1 LIFIKLE
8 TYLLTHLIKSTNS
21 KLMKQDSNL
30 IHTNEAIEHP
40 DNDLFNFYPYVL
52 KVQESIRNTG
62 TIDEPIVYG
71 VLGKWG
77 EGKSSFMNL
86 LFKNLESNT
95 SENSKSIIKYKFNP
109 WRYQSEDKLLVNF
122 FSGLTK
128 VINSDYSDDSKSS
141 LIEKLKKYTSAILSG
156 TSVEVENGF
165 NFGWKSTVKTTYKFK
180 DTLDKLE
187 ENKDVETL
195 KDEIDE
201 ILESHKFRIV
211 IFLDD
216 IDRLNKEE
224 LYLIFR
230 LLKLIASFKNLTYI
244 VALDDEMVAKAIY
257 KKYGDDITDG
267 KNYLEKIINIPL
279 TLPKIE
285 PFDIKEE
292 LTKGLKLIFS
302 QNKIDITEI
311 STGAVHNYNSGT
323 NRFFTEIDGA
333 EKLIETPRVLYR
345 LLNSFS
351 INITALVQEVNYADL
366 FWLEFLKLR
375 YFKVYNYVKNNPGE
389 FIRHGTFDAM
399 FSDPEKLI
407 NEELFEF
414 FESDTDLKKN
424 SGKIQQIL
432 ERLFPLPKRKLE
444 TINAFLT
451 ELDESYNVKED
462 NGLSEVE
469 RRINHSEFFK
479 IYFNFHTKGRVSN
492 LEIEELLRLIYSQ
505 GSQVYNEFKTFIS
518 KNHKGKFRYEII
530 NRLKQLEDKEKRQ
543 LLIEFLLRHI
553 DDLTDDEKD
562 KDIFNKTVR
571 NQLIEDV
578 FKNLSVL
585 ESGVIDNVLEQFSP
599 KLSIADILFAR
610 KGLYNDKFENTEKQ
624 KYIDTELIDKV
635 KIEFK
640 TKPFF
645 DTYDN
650 HIVRSIFSIWNNLNH
665 DEFEKYVKSH
675 LNKDS
680 IISFIKCFPT
690 IWSDS
695 NKEEYLDNFL
705 DRYYQFLKGLINP
718 EIVAEV
724 IEENF
729 SKDLQQEKYDEKHLF
744 SRGKGRDDLH
754 LLAEF
759 MYQYKLNRDNIN
771 NDLKI

>member
-1 LIFIKLE
+1 
-8 TYLLTHLIKSTNS
+8 
-21 KLMKQDSNL
+21 MKQESNL
-30 IHTNEAIEHP
+30 IHTNEAINHP

-71 VLGKWG
+71 ILGKWG

-141 LIEKLKKYTSAILSG
+141 LIEKLKKYTGAILSG
-156 TSVEVENGF
+156 TSVEVEKGF
-165 NFGWKSTVKTTYKFK
+165 NFGWKSTVKMTYNFK
-180 DTLDKLE
+180 DTLEKLE

-201 ILESHKFRIV
+201 ILKSHKFRIV

-230 LLKLIASFKNLTYI
+230 LLKLIASFKNITYI

-267 KNYLEKIINIPL
+267 KNYLGKIINIPIS
-279 TLPKIE
+279 LPKIE

-302 QNKIDITEI
+302 QNKIDVNEI
-311 STGAVHNYNSGT
+311 STGGVHNYNTGT
-323 NRFFTEIDGA
+323 DRFFTEIDGA
-333 EKLIETPRVLYR
+333 EELIETPRMLYR

-351 INITALVQEVNYADL
+351 INVTALVNEVNYSDL

-375 YFKVYNYVKNNPGE
+375 YYKVYNYVKNNPGS
-389 FIRHGTFDAM
+389 FIRHGTIEGM
-399 FSDPEKLI
+399 FSDPEQIIDAELLELI
-407 NEELFEF
+407 
-414 FESDTDLKKN
+414 ESDKDLKKK
-424 SGKIQQIL
+424 SGNIQHIL
-432 ERLFPLPKRKLE
+432 ERLFPRPKRKLD
-444 TINAFLT
+444 TISSFMIGM
-451 ELDESYNVKED
+451 DDSYKVKNNNE
-462 NGLSEVE
+462 LSEVE

-479 IYFNFHTKGRVSN
+479 IYFNFHTKGRISN

-505 GSQVYNEFKTFIS
+505 GDQVYNEFKRFLS
-518 KNHKGKFRYEII
+518 LNHKGKFRYEIV
-530 NRLKQLEDKEKRQ
+530 NRLKRLEDKGQRQ

-553 DDLTDDEKD
+553 DDLTDDEKE

-571 NQLIEDV
+571 NQLIQDV
-578 FKNLSVL
+578 FTNLSVL
-585 ESGVIDNVLEQFSP
+585 DSKVIDNVLKQFLP

-610 KGLYNDKFENTEKQ
+610 RGLYNDTFKRSEIQ
-624 KYIDTELIDKV
+624 KYIDTQLIEKV
-635 KIEFK
+635 KSKFES
-640 TKPFF
+640 KPFF
-645 DTYDN
+645 DRYDN
-650 HIVRSIFSIWNNLNH
+650 HIVRGIFSIWNDLNH
-665 DEFEKYVKSH
+665 DEFENYVKSF
-675 LNKDS
+675 LNKDT
-680 IISFIKCFPT
+680 IIPFIKCFPT
-690 IWSDS
+690 IWHGE
-695 NKEEYLDNFL
+695 NEEEYLDNFM
-705 DRYYQFLKGLINP
+705 DTNYQFLKGLINP
-718 EIVAEV
+718 EIVAKV

-729 SKDLQQEKYDEKHLF
+729 NQDLKQEKYQKNNLF
-744 SRGKGRDDLH
+744 SRGKNRDDLH

-759 MYQYKLNRDNIN
+759 MFWHNQDKDDVNRDSI
-771 NDLKI
+771 I

>member
-1 LIFIKLE
+1 
-8 TYLLTHLIKSTNS
+8 
-21 KLMKQDSNL
+21 MKQESNL
-30 IHTNEAIEHP
+30 IHTNDAINHHK
-40 DNDLFNFYPYVL
+40 DDLFNFYPYVL

-62 TIDEPIVYG
+62 IIDEPIVYG

-86 LFKNLESNT
+86 LFKNLESNKK
-95 SENSKSIIKYKFNP
+95 EKSKSIIKYKFNP

-156 TSVEVENGF
+156 TSIEVENGF
-165 NFGWKSTVKTTYKFK
+165 NLGWKSTVKTTYKFK
-180 DTLDKLE
+180 DTLEKLG

-195 KDEIDE
+195 NDEIDE
-201 ILESHKFRIV
+201 ILKSHKFRIV

-244 VALDDEMVAKAIY
+244 IALDDEMVAKAIY

-302 QNKIDITEI
+302 KNKIDINEI
-311 STGAVHNYNSGT
+311 SVGGVHNYDSGT
-323 NRFFTEIDGA
+323 NRFLTEIDGA
-333 EKLIETPRVLYR
+333 EQLIETPRMLYR
-345 LLNSFS
+345 ILNSFS
-351 INITALVQEVNYADL
+351 INITALIQEVNYADL

-375 YFKVYNYVKNNPGE
+375 YYKVYNYVKNNPGE
-389 FIRHGTFDAM
+389 FIRHGTFDAV
-399 FSDPEKLI
+399 FTDPEKII
-407 NEELFEF
+407 NEELLELFEG
-414 FESDTDLKKN
+414 DNDLKKN
-424 SGKIQQIL
+424 SRKIQQVL

-451 ELDESYNVKED
+451 ELDESYKVKED
-462 NGLSEVE
+462 NGLSEIE

-505 GSQVYNEFKTFIS
+505 DNQAHEEFKTFIS
-518 KNHKGKFRYEII
+518 ENHKGKFRYEII
-530 NRLKQLEDKEKRQ
+530 NRLKQIENKARRQ
-543 LLIEFLLRHI
+543 LLIEFLLKHI
-553 DDLTDDEKD
+553 DDLTDDERD

-571 NQLIEDV
+571 NQLVQDV
-578 FKNLSVL
+578 FKNLSIL
-585 ESGVIDNVLEQFSP
+585 DPKVIDKVLEQF
-599 KLSIADILFAR
+599 LSKFTLADILFAR
-610 KGLYNDKFENTEKQ
+610 KGLFNDTFLGSERQ
-624 KYIDTELIDKV
+624 KYIDTQLIEKV
-635 KIEFK
+635 KNNFQS
-640 TKPFF
+640 KPFF
-645 DTYDN
+645 DRYDN
-650 HIVRSIFSIWNNLNH
+650 HIVRGIFSIWSDLNH
-665 DEFEKYVKSH
+665 HEFEKHIISH
-675 LNKDS
+675 LNKDT

-690 IWSDS
+690 IWSDA
-695 NKEEYLDNFL
+695 NKKEYLDNFM
-705 DRYYQFLKGLINP
+705 DNNYQFLKDLINP
-718 EIVAEV
+718 DIVAKV
-724 IEENF
+724 IKENF
-729 SKDLQQEKYDEKHLF
+729 SKDLEQEKYHKQNLF
-744 SRGKGRDDLH
+744 NRGEGRDDLH

-759 MYQYKLNRDNIN
+759 MYRYKLDKDNIN
-771 NDLKI
+771 TDLIF